1 MLKALRDMLF
11 PVIEV
16 ENYAFWKEAVQNS
29 HWKFIHDF
37 GVSVISEVAGTVRIW
52 MKPANYDEGSFI
64 DQYTDSKRISSC
76 MLHQPLVLL
85 EWEQHP
91 TNEEWSGSNMSKRL
105 LNIIKRL
112 QLS

>member
-1 MLKALRDMLF
+1 MLF

-16 ENYAFWKEAVQNS
+16 ENYAFRKEAVQNS

-64 DQYTDSKRISSC
+64 DQY
-76 MLHQPLVLL
+76 
-85 EWEQHP
+85 
-91 TNEEWSGSNMSKRL
+91 SGSNGGFLHARFIKPWCY
-105 LNIIKRL
+105 LNGSNTPRMKNGLAAI
-112 QLS
+112 